1 MIKKIKSF
9 LFENTT
15 AKQTVA
21 KNTFWLGIGTVA
33 SRIIKALIII
43 YAARVLG
50 AENYG
55 VFSYALSLAALFS
68 ILSDLGMSA
77 VLTREASR
85 SPENLEK
92 NLGTSF
98 VIKLSATAFSFAL
111 VAFIA
116 PFFSNMNGVSILMP
130 LAAFLI
136 AFDSLRDFAF
146 SVTRAKERME
156 LEAAISMTTGV
167 AITVFGFAA
176 IFISPTPLSLMTGYV
191 MGSAVGFFLA
201 YFLLR
206 DFVKNIWKNFD
217 RALAKKLIKEAAP
230 LALMSLLGALTIN
243 TDTLMIGWLKS
254 ATDVG
259 LYAAAQRPVLL
270 IYLIASL
277 LGTSIFP
284 LISRIA
290 HKDNGRVRYVLEKT
304 IPFSLLMAMPIFV
317 GGTVLSKPIVLLIFG
332 TEYLSSYPSF
342 ATLLFTVILLF
353 PATIILNAI
362 FAYGA
367 QKTMLYSMAL
377 GGISNIILDL
387 LLIPP
392 FGILGSAFATV
403 LSQGMAYGWAWIKMK
418 QINNFETLKHL
429 KKIIFS
435 SVLMG
440 IFAYIL
446 NSLGVNIILNISL
459 SIVFYFSMLF
469 ILKEKLIE
477 ESLSILK
484 MRKEPVL

>member
-1 MIKKIKSF
+1 MIKKIRSF

-21 KNTFWLGIGTVA
+21 KNTFWLGVGNVA

-77 VLTREASR
+77 ILTREASR
-85 SPENLEK
+85 DPEKLEK
-92 NLGTSF
+92 NIGTSF
-98 VIKLSATAFSFAL
+98 VIKLSATAFSFSL

-116 PFFSNMNGVSILMP
+116 PFFSGMDGASILMP

-146 SVTRAKERME
+146 SITRAKERME
-156 LEAAISMTTGV
+156 LEAAISMTTGI
-167 AITVFGFAA
+167 AITLFGFAA
-176 IFISPTPLSLMTGYV
+176 IFISPTPFSLMLGYV
-191 MGSAVGFFLA
+191 MGSAIGFFLA

-206 DFVKNIWKNFD
+206 DFIKNIWKNFD
-217 RALAKKLIKEAAP
+217 RTLAKKLIREAAP
-230 LALMSLLGALTIN
+230 LALMGLLGALTIN
-243 TDTLMIGWLKS
+243 TDTIMIGWLRG

-270 IYLIASL
+270 IYLLATL
-277 LGTSIFP
+277 LGTSVFP

-290 HKDNGRVRYVLEKT
+290 QKDDDRVRYILEKT
-304 IPFSLLMAMPIFV
+304 ITLSLLMAVPIFV
-317 GGTVLSKPIVLLIFG
+317 GGAVLSKPIVLLIFG
-332 TEYLSSYPSF
+332 AEYLSTYPTF

-377 GGISNIILDL
+377 GGISNVILNL
-387 LLIPP
+387 LFIPP
-392 FGILGSAFATV
+392 LGILGSAFSTV
-403 LSQGMAYGWAWIKMK
+403 LSQGTAYGWAWIKMK
-418 QINNFETLKHL
+418 QIINFEVLKHL
-429 KKIIFS
+429 KKIIAS
-435 SVLMG
+435 AILMG
-440 IFAYIL
+440 IFAHVL
-446 NSLGVNIILNISL
+446 NSLGINVLLNIVL
-459 SIVFYFSMLF
+459 SIVLYFSLLF
-469 ILKEKLIE
+469 ALKEKLIK
-477 ESLSILK
+477 ESLEIFGLK
-484 MRKEPVL
+484 NNPQ